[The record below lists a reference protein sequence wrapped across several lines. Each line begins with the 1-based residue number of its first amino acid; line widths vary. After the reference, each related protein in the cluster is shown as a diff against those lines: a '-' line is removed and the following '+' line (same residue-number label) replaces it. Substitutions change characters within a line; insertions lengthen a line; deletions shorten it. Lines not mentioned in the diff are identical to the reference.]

1 MQEMSATVA
10 TPEPGLLINRL
21 CKHFSHK
28 IDAHWTTDT
37 GYLGFSIGECRLVA
51 EGEALTLVCQSPSR
65 EELDE
70 LGEVVASHLVR
81 LARGQVTQVPWQASG
96 T

>member
-1 MQEMSATVA
+1 MQTMIATVA

-28 IDAHWTTDT
+28 IEANWSSDT
-37 GYLGFSIGECRLVA
+37 GHLRFSIGECRLYA
-51 EGEALTLVCQSPSR
+51 EGTALTLACQSPTH
-65 EELDE
+65 EELEE

-81 LARGQVTQVPWQASG
+81 FARGHVDQVAWQARG
-96 T
+96 A

>member
-28 IDAHWTTDT
+28 IDAHWSADKGHLT
-37 GYLGFSIGECRLVA
+37 FSIGECRLAA
-51 EGEALTLVCQSPSR
+51 EGETLTLVCQSPSR

-81 LARGQVTQVPWQASG
+81 FARGQVTQVPWQASG
-96 T
+96 A